1 MKKLMF
7 AALMM
12 LGTSAAFAGDSEAL
26 KAVLAAKDFNQASQ
40 LLKQNLGSMAN
51 AQEKAKAYDYV
62 TKLALKTFDA
72 QNAIEA
78 QNVQAKMLK
87 QKTTPYDTIAFYQSA
102 YDAMVNGLECVKYDA
117 QPNEKGKVKPK
128 FTEALTPSL
137 TNTRM
142 QLVNAGNYYAQRN
155 DQDNVLKY
163 WGMFLDTDDNPLF
176 AKAKEGEK
184 QYLGQVAYY
193 TALYANQAKLY
204 DKAEKYA
211 DIAMQDTAMRKQ
223 AETFKYSMAQM
234 NLKSNADSVAFAKK
248 MQASYEADPN
258 NETVLGILCNMYSG
272 LNMTSELNALLD
284 KAIATDPN
292 NFTAWAMK
300 GQMLVN
306 KLSKEQNPNWDECIN
321 DFKKAVAIKN
331 DNSVVL
337 TYLGFAINAKASA
350 INGNVVEQKQLY
362 TESMGFLEQAKTIDP
377 NRAQSN
383 WAYPLYQCYYTL
395 YGADDSRTKELEG
408 MLKK

>member
-1 MKKLMF
+1 MKKLMI

-12 LGTSAAFAGDSEAL
+12 LGTSAAFAGDSGAL

-102 YDAMVNGLECVKYDA
+102 YDATVNGLECVKYDA

-128 FTEALTPSL
+128 FTQALTPLL

-211 DIAMQDTAMRKQ
+211 DIAMQDSAMRKQ

-350 INGNVVEQKQLY
+350 INGNVVEQKKLY

>member
-87 QKTTPYDTIAFYQSA
+87 QKTTPYDTIAYYQSA
-102 YDAMVNGLECVKYDA
+102 YDATVNGLECVKYDA

-128 FTEALTPSL
+128 FTDALTPSL
-137 TNTRM
+137 TNARM

-163 WGMFLDTDDNPLF
+163 WGTFLDTDDNPLF

-350 INGNVVEQKQLY
+350 INGNVVEQKKLY

-408 MLKK
+408 MQKK

>member
-26 KAVLAAKDFNQASQ
+26 KAVLSAKDFNQASQ

-87 QKTTPYDTIAFYQSA
+87 QKTTPYDTIAYYQSA
-102 YDAMVNGLECVKYDA
+102 YDATVNGLECVKYDA

-128 FTEALTPSL
+128 FTDALTPSL
-137 TNTRM
+137 TNARM

-163 WGMFLDTDDNPLF
+163 WGTFLDTDDNPLF

-284 KAIATDPN
+284 KAIAIDPN

-350 INGNVVEQKQLY
+350 INGNVVEQKKLY

>member
-102 YDAMVNGLECVKYDA
+102 YDATVNGLECVKYDA

-128 FTEALTPSL
+128 FTDALTPSL
-137 TNTRM
+137 TNARM

-163 WGMFLDTDDNPLF
+163 WGTFLDTDDNPLF
-176 AKAKEGEK
+176 AKAKESEK

-383 WAYPLYQCYYTL
+383 GAYPLYQCYYTL
-395 YGADDSRTKELEG
+395 YGADDSRTKELES

>member
-1 MKKLMF
+1 MKKLMI

-72 QNAIEA
+72 QNAIET

-87 QKTTPYDTIAFYQSA
+87 QKITPYDTIAYYQSA
-102 YDAMVNGLECVKYDA
+102 YDATVNGLECVKYDA

-128 FTEALTPSL
+128 FTDALTPSL

>member
-1 MKKLMF
+1 MKKLMI

-62 TKLALKTFDA
+62 TKLALKIFDA

-87 QKTTPYDTIAFYQSA
+87 QKITPYDTIAYYQSA
-102 YDAMVNGLECVKYDA
+102 YDAALNGLECVKYDA

-211 DIAMQDTAMRKQ
+211 DIAMQDPAMRKQ

-248 MQASYEADPN
+248 MRASYEADPN
-258 NETVLGILCNMYSG
+258 NETVFGILCNMYSG

-284 KAIATDPN
+284 KAIAADPN

-300 GQMLVN
+300 GQTLVN

-350 INGNVVEQKQLY
+350 INGNVVEQKKLY

>member
-102 YDAMVNGLECVKYDA
+102 YDATVNGLECVKYDA

-128 FTEALTPSL
+128 FTDALTPSL
-137 TNTRM
+137 TNARM

-163 WGMFLDTDDNPLF
+163 WGTFLDTDDNPLF
-176 AKAKEGEK
+176 AKAKESEK

-362 TESMGFLEQAKTIDP
+362 TESMGFLEQAKTIDS

-395 YGADDSRTKELEG
+395 YGADDSRTKELES

>member
-1 MKKLMF
+1 MF

-87 QKTTPYDTIAFYQSA
+87 QKTPPYDTIAFYQSA
-102 YDAMVNGLECVKYDA
+102 YDATVNGLECVKYDA

-128 FTEALTPSL
+128 FTDALTPSL
-137 TNTRM
+137 TNARM

-163 WGMFLDTDDNPLF
+163 WGTFLDTDDNPLF

>member
-26 KAVLAAKDFNQASQ
+26 KTVLAAKDFNQASQ

-87 QKTTPYDTIAFYQSA
+87 QKTTPYDTIAYYQSA
-102 YDAMVNGLECVKYDA
+102 YDATVNGLECVKYDA

-128 FTEALTPSL
+128 FTDALTPSL
-137 TNTRM
+137 TNARM

-163 WGMFLDTDDNPLF
+163 WGTFLDTDDNPLF

-211 DIAMQDTAMRKQ
+211 DIAIQDTAMRKQ

>member
-1 MKKLMF
+1 MKKLMI

-87 QKTTPYDTIAFYQSA
+87 QKITPYDTIAYYQSA
-102 YDAMVNGLECVKYDA
+102 YDATVNGLECVKYDA

-128 FTEALTPSL
+128 FTDALTPSL

-211 DIAMQDTAMRKQ
+211 DIAMQDPAMRKQ

-248 MQASYEADPN
+248 MRASYEADPN
-258 NETVLGILCNMYSG
+258 NETVFGILCNMYSG

-284 KAIATDPN
+284 KAIAADPN

-300 GQMLVN
+300 GQTLVN

-350 INGNVVEQKQLY
+350 INGNVVEQKKLY

-383 WAYPLYQCYYTL
+383 WAYPLYQCDYTR
-395 YGADDSRTKELEG
+395 YGAVDSRTKELEG

>member
-87 QKTTPYDTIAFYQSA
+87 QKTTPYDTIAYYQSA
-102 YDAMVNGLECVKYDA
+102 YDATVNGLECVKYDA

-128 FTEALTPSL
+128 FTDALTPSL
-137 TNTRM
+137 TNARM

-163 WGMFLDTDDNPLF
+163 WGTFLDTDDNPLF

-350 INGNVVEQKQLY
+350 INGNVVEQKKLY

-395 YGADDSRTKELEG
+395 YGTDDSRTKELEG

>member
-72 QNAIEA
+72 QNAIKA

-102 YDAMVNGLECVKYDA
+102 YDATVNGLECVKYDA

-128 FTEALTPSL
+128 FTDALTPSL
-137 TNTRM
+137 TNARM

-163 WGMFLDTDDNPLF
+163 WGTFLDTDDNPLF

-284 KAIATDPN
+284 KAIAADPN

>member
-26 KAVLAAKDFNQASQ
+26 RTVLAAKDFNQASQ

-87 QKTTPYDTIAFYQSA
+87 QKTTPYDTIAYYQSA
-102 YDAMVNGLECVKYDA
+102 YDATVNGLECVKYDA

-128 FTEALTPSL
+128 FTDALTPSL
-137 TNTRM
+137 TNARM

-163 WGMFLDTDDNPLF
+163 WGTFLDTDDNPLF

>member
-1 MKKLMF
+1 MKKLMI

-87 QKTTPYDTIAFYQSA
+87 QKITPYDTIAYYQSA
-102 YDAMVNGLECVKYDA
+102 YDATVNGLECVKYDA

-211 DIAMQDTAMRKQ
+211 DIAMQDPAMCKQ

-272 LNMTSELNALLD
+272 LNKTSELNALLD
-284 KAIATDPN
+284 KVIATDPN

-300 GQMLVN
+300 GQALVN

-350 INGNVVEQKQLY
+350 INGNVVEQKKLY

>member
-102 YDAMVNGLECVKYDA
+102 YDATVNGLECVKYDA

-128 FTEALTPSL
+128 FTDALTPSL
-137 TNTRM
+137 TNARM

-163 WGMFLDTDDNPLF
+163 WGTFLDTDDNPLF

-306 KLSKEQNPNWDECIN
+306 KQSKEQNPNWDECIN

-395 YGADDSRTKELEG
+395 YGADDSRTKELES

>member
-62 TKLALKTFDA
+62 TKLAFKTFDA

-87 QKTTPYDTIAFYQSA
+87 QKTTPYDTIAYYQSA
-102 YDAMVNGLECVKYDA
+102 YDATVNGLECVKYDA

-128 FTEALTPSL
+128 FTDALTPSL
-137 TNTRM
+137 TNARM

-163 WGMFLDTDDNPLF
+163 WGTFLDTDDNPLF

-350 INGNVVEQKQLY
+350 INGNVVEQKKLY

>member
-1 MKKLMF
+1 MF

-72 QNAIEA
+72 QNATEA
-78 QNVQAKMLK
+78 QTVQAKMLK
-87 QKTTPYDTIAFYQSA
+87 QKTPPYDTIAFYQSA
-102 YDAMVNGLECVKYDA
+102 YDATVNGLECVKYDA

-128 FTEALTPSL
+128 FTDALTPSL
-137 TNTRM
+137 TNARM

-163 WGMFLDTDDNPLF
+163 WGTFLDTDDNPLF

>member
-26 KAVLAAKDFNQASQ
+26 KTVLAAKDFNQASQ

-102 YDAMVNGLECVKYDA
+102 YDATVNGLECVKYDA

-128 FTEALTPSL
+128 FTDALTPSL
-137 TNTRM
+137 TNARM

-163 WGMFLDTDDNPLF
+163 WGTFLDTDDNPLF

-350 INGNVVEQKQLY
+350 INGNVVEQKKLY

>member
-1 MKKLMF
+1 MKKLMI

-72 QNAIEA
+72 QNAIET

-87 QKTTPYDTIAFYQSA
+87 QKITPYDTIAYYQSA
-102 YDAMVNGLECVKYDA
+102 YDATVNGLECVKYDA

-128 FTEALTPSL
+128 FTDALTPLL

-184 QYLGQVAYY
+184 QFLGQVAYY

-272 LNMTSELNALLD
+272 LNMTSELNVLLD
-284 KAIATDPN
+284 KAIAADPN

-300 GQMLVN
+300 GQALVN

-350 INGNVVEQKQLY
+350 INGNVVEQKKLY

>member
-1 MKKLMF
+1 MKKLMI

-87 QKTTPYDTIAFYQSA
+87 QKTTPYDTIAYYQSA
-102 YDAMVNGLECVKYDA
+102 YDATLNGLECVKYDA

-128 FTEALTPSL
+128 FTDALTPLL

-184 QYLGQVAYY
+184 RYLGQVAYY

-211 DIAMQDTAMRKQ
+211 DIAMQDSAMRKQ

-248 MQASYEADPN
+248 MRASYEADPK
-258 NETVLGILCNMYSG
+258 NETVFGILCNMYSG

-284 KAIATDPN
+284 KAIAADPN

-300 GQMLVN
+300 GQTLVN

-350 INGNVVEQKQLY
+350 INGNVVEQKKLY

>member
-1 MKKLMF
+1 MKKLMI

-87 QKTTPYDTIAFYQSA
+87 QKTTPYDTIAYYQSA
-102 YDAMVNGLECVKYDA
+102 YDATVNGLECVKYDA

-128 FTEALTPSL
+128 FTDALTPLL

-211 DIAMQDTAMRKQ
+211 DIAMQDPAMRKQ

-272 LNMTSELNALLD
+272 LNKTSELNALLD
-284 KAIATDPN
+284 KVIATDPN

-300 GQMLVN
+300 GQALVN

-350 INGNVVEQKQLY
+350 INGNVVEQKKLY

>member
-1 MKKLMF
+1 MKK
-7 AALMM
+7 LMM

-87 QKTTPYDTIAFYQSA
+87 QKITPYDTIAYYQSA
-102 YDAMVNGLECVKYDA
+102 YDATVNGLECVKYDA

-128 FTEALTPSL
+128 FTDALTPSL

-211 DIAMQDTAMRKQ
+211 DIAMQDPAMRKQ

-248 MQASYEADPN
+248 MRASYEADPN
-258 NETVLGILCNMYSG
+258 NETVFGILCNMYSG

-284 KAIATDPN
+284 KAIAADPN

-300 GQMLVN
+300 GQALVN

-350 INGNVVEQKQLY
+350 INGNVVEQKKLY

>member
-1 MKKLMF
+1 MKKLMI

-72 QNAIEA
+72 QNAIET

-87 QKTTPYDTIAFYQSA
+87 QKITPYDTIAYYQSA
-102 YDAMVNGLECVKYDA
+102 YDATVNGLECVKYDA

-128 FTEALTPSL
+128 FTDALTPLL

-184 QYLGQVAYY
+184 QFLGQVAYY

-211 DIAMQDTAMRKQ
+211 DIAMQDPAMRKQ

-272 LNMTSELNALLD
+272 LNKTSELNALLD
-284 KAIATDPN
+284 KVIATDPN

-300 GQMLVN
+300 GQALVN

-350 INGNVVEQKQLY
+350 INGNVVEQKKLY

>member
-26 KAVLAAKDFNQASQ
+26 KTVLAAKDFDQASQ

-87 QKTTPYDTIAFYQSA
+87 QKTTPYDTIAYYQSA
-102 YDAMVNGLECVKYDA
+102 YDATVNGLECVKYDA

-128 FTEALTPSL
+128 FTDALTPSL
-137 TNTRM
+137 TNARM

-163 WGMFLDTDDNPLF
+163 WGTFLDTDDNPLF

-211 DIAMQDTAMRKQ
+211 DIAIQDTAMRKQ

>member
-102 YDAMVNGLECVKYDA
+102 YDATVNGLECVKYDA

-128 FTEALTPSL
+128 FTDALTPSL
-137 TNTRM
+137 TNARM

-163 WGMFLDTDDNPLF
+163 WGTFLDTDDNPLF

-248 MQASYEADPN
+248 MQASY
-258 NETVLGILCNMYSG
+258 
-272 LNMTSELNALLD
+272 
-284 KAIATDPN
+284 
-292 NFTAWAMK
+292 
-300 GQMLVN
+300 
-306 KLSKEQNPNWDECIN
+306 
-321 DFKKAVAIKN
+321 
-331 DNSVVL
+331 
-337 TYLGFAINAKASA
+337 
-350 INGNVVEQKQLY
+350 
-362 TESMGFLEQAKTIDP
+362 
-377 NRAQSN
+377 
-383 WAYPLYQCYYTL
+383 
-395 YGADDSRTKELEG
+395 
-408 MLKK
+408 

>member
-1 MKKLMF
+1 MKKLMI

-87 QKTTPYDTIAFYQSA
+87 QKITPYDTIAYYQSA
-102 YDAMVNGLECVKYDA
+102 YDATVNGLECVKYDA

-128 FTEALTPSL
+128 FTDALTPSL

-211 DIAMQDTAMRKQ
+211 DIAMQDSAMRKQ

-258 NETVLGILCNMYSG
+258 NETVFGILCNMYSG

-284 KAIATDPN
+284 KAIAADPN

-300 GQMLVN
+300 GQALVN

-350 INGNVVEQKQLY
+350 INGNVVEQKKLY

>member
-1 MKKLMF
+1 MKKLMI

-87 QKTTPYDTIAFYQSA
+87 QKTTPYDTIAYYQSA
-102 YDAMVNGLECVKYDA
+102 YDATVNGLECVKYDA

-128 FTEALTPSL
+128 FTQALTPSL

-211 DIAMQDTAMRKQ
+211 DIAMQDSAMRKQ

-248 MQASYEADPN
+248 MRASYEADPK
-258 NETVLGILCNMYSG
+258 NETVFGILCNMYSG

-306 KLSKEQNPNWDECIN
+306 QLSKEQNPNWDECIN

-350 INGNVVEQKQLY
+350 INGNVDEQKKLY

>member
-26 KAVLAAKDFNQASQ
+26 KTVLSAKDFNQASQ

-87 QKTTPYDTIAFYQSA
+87 QKTTPYDTIAYYQSA
-102 YDAMVNGLECVKYDA
+102 YDATVNGLECVKYDA

-128 FTEALTPSL
+128 FTDALTPSL
-137 TNTRM
+137 TNARM

-163 WGMFLDTDDNPLF
+163 WGTFLDTDDNPLF

>member
-26 KAVLAAKDFNQASQ
+26 KVVLAAKDFNQASQ

-87 QKTTPYDTIAFYQSA
+87 QKTTPYDTIAYYQSA
-102 YDAMVNGLECVKYDA
+102 YDATVNGLECVKYDA

-128 FTEALTPSL
+128 FTDALTPSL
-137 TNTRM
+137 TNARM

-163 WGMFLDTDDNPLF
+163 WGTFLDTDDNPLF

-350 INGNVVEQKQLY
+350 INGNVVEQKKLY

>member
-102 YDAMVNGLECVKYDA
+102 YDATVNGLECVKYDA

-128 FTEALTPSL
+128 FTDALTPSL
-137 TNTRM
+137 TNARM
-142 QLVNAGNYYAQRN
+142 QLVNAE
-155 DQDNVLKY
+155 DNVLKY
-163 WGMFLDTDDNPLF
+163 WGTFLDTDDNPLF

-193 TALYANQAKLY
+193 TALYSNQAKLY